1 METMERITK
10 REILAAIKET
20 FETGSCPIDPAFV
33 LEYCEKETNSLDT
46 KAAKAK
52 ERAAAKK
59 VEGDMLKARVFDA
72 LTTEAQTIA
81 DITAALAVEDPE
93 VTPSKVTNRLGALVR
108 EGKVVKEQI
117 TIPASEGMKARK
129 VQSYRIEG

>member
-1 METMERITK
+1 M
-10 REILAAIKET
+10 
-20 FETGSCPIDPAFV
+20 PIDPAFV
-33 LEYCEKETNSLDT
+33 LEYCEKETTSLDT

-81 DITAALAVEDPE
+81 DITAALAVEDPD